1 MNNEQ
6 IWKSFFRCHGVCMR
20 VLIMPARRIDG
31 KYRSDNYEWQQQ
43 CNRNRSWAGGF
54 DQGKVGINGAF
65 EKEINL
71 SISFKLKKALEKEGY
86 EIVLTRTTDTGLNT
100 ATDKSKKS
108 ADMRNRVKVINDTKP
123 LLAISIHQNSYPSE
137 SVKGAQVFY
146 YKASAE
152 GKKLAEI
159 IQDSMKSLLDNNN
172 KRVAKDNSNYYMLTH
187 TQCPTVIVEC
197 GFLSNQQ
204 EARMLLDDAYQ
215 EKVAIAITN
224 GVKDYVKQK

>member
-1 MNNEQ
+1 M
-6 IWKSFFRCHGVCMR
+6 
-20 VLIMPARRIDG
+20 
-31 KYRSDNYEWQQQ
+31 
-43 CNRNRSWAGGF
+43 
-54 DQGKVGINGAF
+54 
-65 EKEINL
+65 
-71 SISFKLKKALEKEGY
+71 
-86 EIVLTRTTDTGLNT
+86 
-100 ATDKSKKS
+100 
-108 ADMRNRVKVINDTKP
+108 KVINDTKP

-146 YKASAE
+146 YKASEE

-159 IQDSMKSLLDNNN
+159 IQESMKRLLDSNN

-204 EARMLLDDAYQ
+204 EARMLLDEDYQ
-215 EKVAIAITN
+215 EKVAMAITN

>member
-1 MNNEQ
+1 MN
-6 IWKSFFRCHGVCMR
+6 KYGRVFFVAMVFVCVCLLCQLGALM
-20 VLIMPARRIDG
+20 VSTIPAATNGNSNVIVIDPG
-31 KYRSDNYEWQQQ
+31 H
-43 CNRNRSWAGGF
+43 GGF
-54 DQGKVGINGAF
+54 DPGKVGINDAL

-71 SISFKLKKALEKEGY
+71 SISFKLKMALEKEGY

-146 YKASAE
+146 YKASEE

-159 IQDSMKSLLDNNN
+159 IQESMKRLLDSNN

-204 EARMLLDDAYQ
+204 EARMLLDEDYQ
-215 EKVAIAITN
+215 EKVAMAITN

>member
-1 MNNEQ
+1 MV
-6 IWKSFFRCHGVCMR
+6 FVCVCLLCQLGALM
-20 VLIMPARRIDG
+20 VSTIPAATNGNSNVIVIDPG
-31 KYRSDNYEWQQQ
+31 H
-43 CNRNRSWAGGF
+43 GGF
-54 DQGKVGINGAF
+54 DPGKVGINDAL

-71 SISFKLKKALEKEGY
+71 SISFKLKTALEKEGY

-146 YKASAE
+146 YKASEE

-159 IQDSMKSLLDNNN
+159 IQESMKRLLDSNN

-204 EARMLLDDAYQ
+204 EARMLLDEDYQ
-215 EKVAIAITN
+215 EKVAMAITN